1 MINKAELARLIEQS
15 EREHQFSGAVLV
27 VQDGEV
33 LFERAYGFASNQL
46 GVANSLDTK
55 FHIASLSKMFIAM
68 AAMILT
74 ERGQLKLDQK
84 PSAYLSELSTL
95 DDGITLHHLLSHTSG
110 IHDVYEVPDLRFEM
124 QRLKHE
130 QGSLLTYLAKLPQ
143 DFAPGEKWS
152 YSSSGYLLVGYIM
165 ERVTGLAYRDLMR
178 RYVLDPLGM
187 ADTGLDN
194 PHIVNPGRAYG
205 HEVKDGKLFNAENDR
220 LSDFEGPGELYST
233 VRDLKK
239 WCDALFTAPLVSPQT
254 LALTLTP
261 YIEAFPPY
269 HYGYG
274 WFVAPRF
281 RMHGGGTEGFLS
293 HLKQYPAQKVSVI
306 QLFNSDHEGT
316 QAIISAIETL
326 ILGQD

>member
-1 MINKAELARLIEQS
+1 MINKAELARLIEQIES
-15 EREHQFSGAVLV
+15 EHQFSGAVLV
-27 VQDGEV
+27 AQDGEV
-33 LFERAYGFASNQL
+33 LFERAYGFASSQL
-46 GVANSLDTK
+46 GVANTLDTK

-68 AAMILT
+68 AALILT

-84 PSAYLSELSTL
+84 PAAYLSELSAL

-110 IHDVYEVPDLRFEM
+110 IHDVYDVPDLRFEM
-124 QRLKHE
+124 RRLKHE

-143 DFAPGEKWS
+143 DFAPGAKWS
-152 YSSSGYLLVGYIM
+152 YSSSGYLLMGYIM
-165 ERVTGLAYRDLMR
+165 ERLTGLAYRDVMR

-194 PHIVNPGRAYG
+194 PHVVNPGRAYG
-205 HEVKDGKLFNAENDR
+205 HAVKDGKIVNAENDE
-220 LSDFEGPGELYST
+220 LSDFDGPGELYST

-239 WCDALFTAPLVSPQT
+239 WCDALFPGLLVSPQT
-254 LALTLTP
+254 LALAFTP
-261 YIEAFPPY
+261 YAEAFPPY

-281 RMHGGGTEGFLS
+281 RMHGGGTEGFRS

-306 QLFNSDHEGT
+306 QLFNSDHEDT
-316 QAIISAIETL
+316 RAIISAIETL

>member
-1 MINKAELARLIEQS
+1 
-15 EREHQFSGAVLV
+15 
-27 VQDGEV
+27 
-33 LFERAYGFASNQL
+33 
-46 GVANSLDTK
+46 
-55 FHIASLSKMFIAM
+55 MFIAM

-74 ERGQLKLDQK
+74 EREQLKLDQK
-84 PSAYLSELSTL
+84 PSAYLSELSAL

-152 YSSSGYLLVGYIM
+152 YSSSGYLLMGYIM

-205 HEVKDGKLFNAENDR
+205 HEVTDGKILNAENDR
-220 LSDFEGPGELYST
+220 LSDFDGPGELYST

-239 WCDALFTAPLVSPQT
+239 WCDAIFTAPLVSPQT

-261 YIEAFPPY
+261 YTEAFPPY

-281 RMHGGGTEGFLS
+281 RMHGGGTQGFLS

-306 QLFNSDHEGT
+306 QLFNSDHEGAQT
-316 QAIISAIETL
+316 IISAIEPL